1 MNRYA
6 MSVAVLAVTGS
17 VCAQA
22 VQWTEAEGGNGH
34 WYVST
39 TGPANYLSWEDAR
52 ILAEER
58 GGYLVC
64 TDSFNEH
71 AWLSQTYPMND
82 TSFWLGLYQD
92 LNADDYSEPDG
103 GWYWLTG
110 ESLDFENW
118 NDPEPNNSNGGTEHV
133 GSAFHPDHKWND
145 AVGSVG
151 PAGPN
156 DCILIIEYS
165 SDCNDDGIVDYGQ
178 ILDGT
183 YADDDGNGVPDCC
196 DAGTPCDT
204 PANAPVQWTQAEGG
218 NGHWYQFTWLQ
229 TGCIDFSVDQAA
241 QLGAHLV
248 TVTSNEENMF
258 IESLIPNYNG
268 GYSVARLGGF
278 RTPES
283 GNPEE
288 GWYWITGETWDFTAW
303 SPHNDQPNDDVGIDE
318 DWLTL
323 YPSQHSG
330 GWAGWHDSSGI
341 ECDNNEGEQAWIIE
355 WSADCND
362 DGIVD
367 YGQIIDGSLEDL
379 DGNGIP
385 DCCDEGSPC
394 FPPDCNDNGYDDA
407 IDIANG
413 TSQDCNTNGVPDEC
427 DLADGTSSDCNVN
440 SIPDECE
447 SLADCDGD
455 GTSDACEILDGAL
468 DMNPAD
474 GVPDECQGLPAG
486 ACCVNG
492 ACMMGTAASC
502 FAAEGSYAGDGIS
515 CADAGCSADC
525 PADVFEDGV
534 IDINDLLIVLS
545 EFGSVCP

>member
-6 MSVAVLAVTGS
+6 ISVAVLAVTGS

-22 VQWTEAEGGNGH
+22 VQWTE
-34 WYVST
+34 
-39 TGPANYLSWEDAR
+39 
-52 ILAEER
+52 
-58 GGYLVC
+58 
-64 TDSFNEH
+64 
-71 AWLSQTYPMND
+71 
-82 TSFWLGLYQD
+82 
-92 LNADDYSEPDG
+92 
-103 GWYWLTG
+103 
-110 ESLDFENW
+110 
-118 NDPEPNNSNGGTEHV
+118 
-133 GSAFHPDHKWND
+133 
-145 AVGSVG
+145 
-151 PAGPN
+151 
-156 DCILIIEYS
+156 
-165 SDCNDDGIVDYGQ
+165 
-178 ILDGT
+178 
-183 YADDDGNGVPDCC
+183 
-196 DAGTPCDT
+196 
-204 PANAPVQWTQAEGG
+204 AEGG

-258 IESLIPNYNG
+258 IEPLIPNYNG

-303 SPHNDQPNDDVGIDE
+303 SPHNDQPNDAGGIDE

-367 YGQIIDGSLEDL
+367 YGQIRDGTYADDDGNGVPDCCDAGTPCDAPANAPVQWTEADGGNGHWYQATLAREISWPEADQAASDQGGYLATMTSAAENQLLATTAPLIDGNGPGWWLGGLYDHNLSQWTWISGEPWEYTSWGNSSVGCGATQPDGRDAVDFYCLDTDGTPRWSDDFLVWNSSVGYVIEWSADCNGDDIVDYGQIRDGSLEDL
-379 DGNGIP
+379 NENGVP
-385 DCCDEGSPC
+385 DCCELPGAC
-394 FPPDCNDNGYDDA
+394 EDCNDNGVLDSEDL
-407 IDIANG
+407 ANG

-427 DLADGTSSDCNVN
+427 DIADGTSSDCNAN

-492 ACMMGTAASC
+492 ACMMGTAANC
-502 FAAEGSYAGDGIS
+502 FAAEGSYAGDGVS
-515 CADAGCSADC
+515 CIDANC
-525 PADVFEDGV
+525 PPACLGDLVPDGV
-534 IDINDLLIVLS
+534 VDINDVLVILS